1 MQKECFCFKD
11 HLVMGFK
18 RSWKHCWDF
27 AKSLF
32 CAVSVT
38 AQHSLDA
45 FHCLHFSPPAQ
56 LYTHSLFSKH
66 KLTDRPRDNNSYKL
80 KIAISEK
87 IPSSPSW
94 VRKGHLRLVL

>member
-38 AQHSLDA
+38 AQHSLDV
-45 FHCLHFSPPAQ
+45 FHCLHFSPPVQ
-56 LYTHSLFSKH
+56 LYTHSLFRQH
-66 KLTDRPRDNNSYKL
+66 KLTGLETTTL
-80 KIAISEK
+80 KSAISEK
-87 IPSSPSW
+87 ISSSP
-94 VRKGHLRLVL
+94 